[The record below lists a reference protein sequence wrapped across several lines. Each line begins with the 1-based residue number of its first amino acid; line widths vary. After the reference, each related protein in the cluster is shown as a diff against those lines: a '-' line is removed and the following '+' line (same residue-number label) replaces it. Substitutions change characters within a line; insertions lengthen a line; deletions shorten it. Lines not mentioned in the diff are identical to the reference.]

1 MTEMYNDYID
11 NPLHFMSLNF
21 LAEIVGNPHREKNG
35 DLQKICR

>member
-1 MTEMYNDYID
+1 MTAMYNDYID
-11 NPLHFMSLNF
+11 NPLHFMSF